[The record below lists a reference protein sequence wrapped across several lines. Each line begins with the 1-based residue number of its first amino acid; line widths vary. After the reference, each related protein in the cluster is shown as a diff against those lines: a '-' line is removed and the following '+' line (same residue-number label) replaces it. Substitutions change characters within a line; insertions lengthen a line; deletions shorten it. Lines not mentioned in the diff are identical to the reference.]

1 MKAKRLF
8 SLVAVMALVMGQ
20 LQAGDKL
27 SLRDIMRGEF
37 RSESM
42 TEVYPMADGE
52 TYAQISEDGKRILTY
67 SFKTGKEVGVLF
79 DVATARGAQ
88 ISRVQGYIVSPDGRR
103 LLIQTNTKP
112 IYRHSFTA

>member
-52 TYAQISEDGKRILTY
+52 TYAQISEDGKRTIQ
-67 SFKTGKEVGVLF
+67 GVC
-79 DVATARGAQ
+79 
-88 ISRVQGYIVSPDGRR
+88 
-103 LLIQTNTKP
+103 
-112 IYRHSFTA
+112 H